1 MNVNEFDKRKS
12 RRRIESLCLYPPI
25 GLRLE
30 HFTRPGREEMRKER
44 KEALLKENP

>member
-30 HFTRPGREEMRKER
+30 HFISPVLVEKKCER
-44 KEALLKENP
+44 KGKEGGAT